1 MILNSYRATRAEC
14 GDLEKLISALKDS
27 NENVKHTA
35 LNKLD
40 VIGEQIRFLQKQA
53 KEILE
58 DAFTHS
64 ALHKVPC
71 NFVKV
76 PGTIYHLYERP
87 SGEKI
92 WSMISPEEFGASSKN
107 THIESYRMES
117 DRSFT
122 PVDKLDEHAENR
134 KFAEALMSSQKLP
147 AIEFN
152 IKKNNELPEN

>member
-1 MILNSYRATRAEC
+1 VL
-14 GDLEKLISALKDS
+14 ALKDS
-27 NENVKHTA
+27 NEQVKHTA

-53 KEILE
+53 REILE
-58 DAFTHS
+58 DAATNS
-64 ALHKVPC
+64 ELHRIPC

-87 SGEKI
+87 SGERI
-92 WSMISPEEFGASSKN
+92 WSMISPEEFGASNRN
-107 THIESYRMES
+107 TYLGSYRMEG

-122 PVDKLDEHAENR
+122 PLDKISERNTNR
-134 KFAEALMSSQKLP
+134 QFAERLLQSQELP

-152 IKKNNELPEN
+152 KQQE